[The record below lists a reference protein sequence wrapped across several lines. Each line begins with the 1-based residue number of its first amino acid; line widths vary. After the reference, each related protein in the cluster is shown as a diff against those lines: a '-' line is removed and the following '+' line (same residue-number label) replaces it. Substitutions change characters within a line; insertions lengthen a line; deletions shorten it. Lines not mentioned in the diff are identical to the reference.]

1 MNKLIYTFFGVI
13 FGFFLSRAGATTYD
27 YYAGLFL
34 FIDLQLMW
42 VIASA
47 ALTGMVGMTIL
58 KRVRK
63 TALNGTPLTFTGKPH
78 QPGLI
83 PGSLLL
89 GMGWGMAGACPGT
102 VLAMAGEGKLA
113 AIFTIIGIML
123 GTYLFG
129 VYMDYKTKTP
139 NEAEAASVNE

>member
-1 MNKLIYTFFGVI
+1 MKKVIFTFFGVI

-42 VIASA
+42 VIISA
-47 ALTGMVGMTIL
+47 AITGMIGMAIL
-58 KRVRK
+58 KRIRK
-63 TALNGTPLTFTGKPH
+63 TALSGTPLTFTGKPY

-83 PGSLLL
+83 PGSLML

-113 AIFTIIGIML
+113 ALFTIVGIIL
-123 GTYLFG
+123 GTYLYG
-129 VYMDYKTKTP
+129 IYMDAKLNKQQHVEIP
-139 NEAEAASVNE
+139 SAD

>member
-1 MNKLIYTFFGVI
+1 MKKVIFTFFGVI

-42 VIASA
+42 VIISA
-47 ALTGMVGMTIL
+47 AITGMIGMAIL
-58 KRVRK
+58 KRIRK
-63 TALNGTPLTFTGKPH
+63 TALSGTPLTFTGKPY

-83 PGSLLL
+83 PGSLML

-113 AIFTIIGIML
+113 ALFTMVGIIL
-123 GTYLFG
+123 GTYLYG
-129 VYMDYKTKTP
+129 IYMDAKLNKQQHVEIP
-139 NEAEAASVNE
+139 SAD